1 MIDLHSEAQSLT
13 IQLPADLISELHQ
26 LAQQSNLSIDD
37 VVREACLAYAEPYI
51 WERCYQE
58 WQRNHPDQASAD
70 FGIDGDTLAPPAT
83 EKSPP

>member
-26 LAQQSNLSIDD
+26 LAKEKNLSVDD

-51 WERCYQE
+51 WERCYKE
-58 WQRNHPDQASAD
+58 WQRNHPDQPLAEL
-70 FGIDGDTLAPPAT
+70 GIDGDDLAPART